1 MAGSVGDRAIK
12 TNLAKSSAPIDN
24 SIACRHAVM
33 TFHPAPRIRSQG
45 TSHDGP
51 RESRTND
58 WFHGI
63 AELVPFFGGAAVPKT
78 AYQTQGHLGFVALMG
93 AGFSLVPTFWLAA
106 PFC

>member
-63 AELVPFFGGAAVPKT
+63 AELGLSWDKGWGGSASDEVLQLYSNESQIPLT
-78 AYQTQGHLGFVALMG
+78 HVLQVM
-93 AGFSLVPTFWLAA
+93 
-106 PFC
+106 

>member
-63 AELVPFFGGAAVPKT
+63 AELGIDRKT
-78 AYQTQGHLGFVALMG
+78 VLKYAGHLPYHPQHQPNPNLPPHSQPLG
-93 AGFSLVPTFWLAA
+93 
-106 PFC
+106 